1 MLGGE
6 GTRLCTLPK
15 MSSPRR
21 KTVAFHVGA
30 HKTGTSVVQ
39 SYLRDNA
46 RRLRRHRLVYL
57 HRSAMNGFVG
67 WGDKLVEDPALLAR
81 RIEQVLRIPWFNI
94 VVASHENTLGRPFVG
109 DAPGLY
115 PRAPEIIPALHR
127 VLQPYRA
134 KVFFS
139 IRPQV
144 EFVESYYLQLIHQGG
159 HQPFQ
164 DWLATIDLDALSWQP
179 TVRALTDAFGPEQVE
194 ILDFRQVQRDQ
205 QAYLRDFFR
214 RIDPRLSVNV
224 DLPAV
229 RNPSISDKGLRL
241 ALAANPHLTSHAE
254 RRLMRVFLQDNFSN
268 VDYPRPVL
276 LTDEQRAHLEGRYG
290 AEYQAL
296 VS

>member
-1 MLGGE
+1 
-6 GTRLCTLPK
+6 
-15 MSSPRR
+15 MSRQRR

-67 WGDKLVEDPALLAR
+67 WGDKLVDDPAPLSR
-81 RIEQVLRIPWFNI
+81 RIEQIFRIPWFR
-94 VVASHENTLGRPFVG
+94 VVIASHENTLGRPFEDGV
-109 DAPGLY
+109 AGLY
-115 PRAPEIIPALHR
+115 PQSPQIIPVLRR
-127 VLQPYRA
+127 VLAPYRA
-134 KVFFS
+134 KVFLS

-164 DWLATIDLDALSWQP
+164 EWLAAIDLEALSWRP
-179 TVRALTDAFGPEQVE
+179 TVDALRDAFGPDAVE
-194 ILDFRQVQRDQ
+194 ILDFRQVQRDP
-205 QAYLRDFFR
+205 QAYLTDFFH
-214 RIDPRLSVNV
+214 RIDPALSVDV

-254 RRLMRVFLQDNFSN
+254 RRLMRVFLQDSFSN
-268 VDYPRPVL
+268 IDYPRPVL
-276 LTDEQRAHLEGRYG
+276 LTDDQKTQLQQRYG
-290 AEYQAL
+290 AEYEAL
-296 VS
+296 IS